1 MSKVRGLAV
10 FYLLPHTYLRLN
22 YLRLSYIRPVL
33 TSLLTAFFILST
45 WLYNLLFL
53 VLGCI
58 IITVQ
63 TSIMSMMYKVI
74 YLFILTNKLLNSSIV
89 FTVDK
94 LSGRLFHSL
103 IADGK
108 KEYL

>member
-1 MSKVRGLAV
+1 MTPVPSRNHKLLV
-10 FYLLPHTYLRLN
+10 FEHEFSTHHMIGSIYGIY
-22 YLRLSYIRPVL
+22 YI
-33 TSLLTAFFILST
+33 FYQGIII
-45 WLYNLLFL
+45 
-53 VLGCI
+53 I

-74 YLFILTNKLLNSSIV
+74 YLFILTNKFLNSSIV
-89 FTVDK
+89 LTVDK

>member
-1 MSKVRGLAV
+1 MPHAV
-10 FYLLPHTYLRLN
+10 KFFLCRRLPHG
-22 YLRLSYIRPVL
+22 SSFV
-33 TSLLTAFFILST
+33 FIII
-45 WLYNLLFL
+45 
-53 VLGCI
+53 I

-74 YLFILTNKLLNSSIV
+74 YLFILTNKYLNSLMV

-94 LSGRLFHSL
+94 LAGRLFHRL
-103 IADGK
+103 ITDGK